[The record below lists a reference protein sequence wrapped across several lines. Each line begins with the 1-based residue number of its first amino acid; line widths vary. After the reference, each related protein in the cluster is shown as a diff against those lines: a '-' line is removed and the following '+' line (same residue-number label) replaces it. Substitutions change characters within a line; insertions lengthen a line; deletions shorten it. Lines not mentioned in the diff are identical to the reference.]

1 MASTNYLDYPVGS
14 PERAQLQ
21 AQEQAANRAAAEQEY
36 EKARARRDQ
45 QVALTQAQKTQ
56 REQEQYSRK
65 HDDQMGFAG
74 RIGDFF
80 VQGLGKALEAP
91 FGGIYDLARAAVRDD
106 TRVMDALPA
115 SITQRA
121 GQELG
126 SWFGPRGVF
135 GSLIGL
141 IPRAVRDPLHEQT
154 QLTGEAMANTRREV
168 IIEPLTRLMVGKNP
182 LGGLHETGAYD
193 DQTLPNTVGRAVVS
207 WWDGDSSK
215 GWSQVVSGGL
225 DLVSSLYLDPAVIGG
240 KASAAVKAKV
250 LEGAGYGTVRDAASL
265 SKVVESNAFADFTE
279 RAVAGKTPQEIHT
292 SLFSQH
298 PNGLQLSTV
307 LAEAYDAAGPEGVKV
322 ATKAML
328 GDKAAAAEL
337 AKRAEG
343 AAVTLDNTSSYL
355 DTTQEALRAV
365 RSEAADVATA
375 AKVPAAGVPSRPPI
389 FDPSEASPWFNPEI
403 QAGQT
408 AQTQMFEPPPAPP
421 VNYAGRISELEGQS
435 ATLGTQKA
443 AATRELAMAK
453 RAQGIYGEM
462 DRLPRQTFAGAT
474 RLGENRIG
482 RAIQAVD
489 RSDWI
494 QNSPYARPVRVVYE
508 GGKSL
513 LFERLPK
520 NRVNLNSP
528 HSAIDLERMLKT
540 SGMDAAEVDGW
551 MNRYGQT
558 VNGTERRAIFD
569 QAEVTSIKT
578 LADDAGL
585 SVEDVDQ
592 LLGAQKSGRA
602 ALADRLNA
610 RIYGGDGRDLLVLDE
625 ADRPLTQVHM
635 FTESGAA
642 DEFRLS
648 DFHQVRRVVT
658 KWGQFKAN
666 HPGAALIPNILHE
679 ANDLWRPAQLLK
691 VSTSAVIQMDQQL
704 RIYLKLGALDQ
715 FGSILKRGTRYIWD
729 ATKGVE
735 DDARGLRPF
744 DYRGVTGP
752 GPWGTSTEE
761 AALTKALNSSRGV
774 QKLLD
779 SSELG
784 QRSLFG
790 SLPDAKTIYPTEAS
804 HATELARL
812 LNNEIGDDAVNRMLL
827 EGRSVDDVTA
837 WLGTPEGQAY
847 TADIPIK
854 RRDPRGWVEARAQHV
869 EDMTAGNRELRALAL
884 EKKVTANDIET
895 ALPDP
900 ATRPLVN
907 RLLTDQMHGK
917 STTIRTVNKIVDG
930 FFRTV
935 QSWPDDVLSRNTLY
949 TELYDAEMKRL
960 VDVFAEGKT
969 GNPTIPDATMEHFG
983 QLAREKS
990 LRTTKDML
998 YDLADQ
1004 SRASELLR
1012 FAVPFFEPVREQV
1025 TVFGQLI
1032 GEAPQRYFRVRA
1044 LLRAPLRSG
1053 LVFDEKGNRITETGR
1068 HVDPMTGQEVAP
1080 SERGTRELL
1089 KFNLP
1094 SWTRGIPYFGEILG
1108 GRTTTVDLGQLRGKA
1123 GIPTG
1128 FGWGPA
1134 VSIPVNQ
1141 VARNRPEL
1149 ATSLKFLLPY
1159 GVTDDSI
1166 LRQLEPGFAK
1176 KFNDASN
1183 RDDDN
1188 RTMRGAEASA
1198 MLSKLTQFR
1207 QTNGRVPTAAEKLK
1221 LEKEAISEASAFMHL
1236 RAGVNYLAPFSIGFD
1251 TPYKP
1256 YADAFRAAQ
1265 AAWST
1270 GEKNKDQTGGKNLTL
1285 ADAQGNERDP
1295 NQWFLDTFGDEYYAL
1310 TQSVTHTNNGIP
1322 ATVEGQVA
1330 EKKYRDLI
1338 EAYPDLGGLIVGS
1351 EGAGE
1356 YNRTVALAQQRT
1368 ETRPGS
1374 GVKERE
1380 YLPLSGAPG
1389 RPGISDSPEISLGWQ
1404 YFGAVMDQIDA
1415 LRKQRGLT
1423 SLGSKAGA
1431 DLAAAKT
1438 AVVQTLSAA
1447 YPAWA
1452 DAYGQSDQN
1461 AWKRKIEGLTAIAA
1475 DKRLANRPEIRL
1487 LGNYLEARQGIAAVL
1502 ATRKSKTL
1510 TAQSNADVAE
1520 AWEQIGNL
1528 LVDQNLAFG
1537 DLYHRYLERDPVVTP

>member
-1 MASTNYLDYPVGS
+1 MASYLDYPVGS
-14 PERAQLQ
+14 PERAQAQ
-21 AQEQAANRAAAEQEY
+21 AQEQAANRASAEREYAA
-36 EKARARRDQ
+36 ARQRRDM
-45 QVALTQAQKTQ
+45 QVALTESQRQQ
-56 REQEQYSRK
+56 REREQYQRK
-65 HDDQMGFAG
+65 HDDQMGLAG
-74 RIGDFF
+74 RIGDIF
-80 VQGLGKALEAP
+80 VRGLGKALEAP

-106 TRVMDALPA
+106 TKVLDALPA
-115 SITQRA
+115 SISQRA

-126 SWFGPRGVF
+126 AWFGPRGVF
-135 GSLIGL
+135 GSMIGL
-141 IPRAVRDPLHEQT
+141 IPRAARDPLHEQT
-154 QLTGEAMANTRREV
+154 QLTAEAMANTRREV

-182 LGGLHETGAYD
+182 LGGFHELGAYD
-193 DQTLPNTVGRAVVS
+193 DQTLPNTVGRSVVS

-215 GWSQVVSGGL
+215 GWGQVVSGGL
-225 DLVSSLYLDPAVIGG
+225 DLVSSLFLDPAVLGG
-240 KASAAVKAKV
+240 KASAAAKAGV
-250 LEGAGYGTVRDAASL
+250 LESAGYGAVRDASSL
-265 SKVVESNAFADFTE
+265 AKVVDSRAFTDFTE
-279 RAVAGKTPQEIHT
+279 RAVAGKSAQEIHT
-292 SLFSQH
+292 ALLSQH

-307 LAEAYDAAGPEGVKV
+307 LSEAHAAAGTEGVKV
-322 ATKAML
+322 ATRAML
-328 GDKAAAAEL
+328 GDQAAAAEL
-337 AKRAEG
+337 ARRASD
-343 AAVTLDNTSSYL
+343 AAVALDNIATFL
-355 DTTQEALRAV
+355 DGAQESLRAV
-365 RSEAADVATA
+365 RSESAKVGEQLSLFTPPEAVAGVETA
-375 AKVPAAGVPSRPPI
+375 A
-389 FDPSEASPWFNPEI
+389 
-403 QAGQT
+403 Q
-408 AQTQMFEPPPAPP
+408 
-421 VNYAGRISELEGQS
+421 
-435 ATLGTQKA
+435 TLGAQKA
-443 AATRELAMAK
+443 AVTRELAMAK
-453 RAQGIYGEM
+453 RAQGIYGEL

-474 RLGENRIG
+474 RLGENRLG
-482 RAIQAVD
+482 QALQAVD

-494 QNSPYARPVRVVYE
+494 QNSPYARPLRVVYE
-508 GGKSL
+508 GGRNL
-513 LFERLPK
+513 AFERLPK

-528 HSAIDLERMLKT
+528 HSAIDFERMLKT
-540 SGMDAAEVDGW
+540 SGMEADEVTGW

-569 QAEVTSIKT
+569 QAEATSIKT
-578 LADDAGL
+578 LADNAGL
-585 SVEDVDQ
+585 SVDDVDE
-592 LLGAQKSGRA
+592 LLASQRQGRTDLATSLQK
-602 ALADRLNA
+602 
-610 RIYGGDGRDLLVLDE
+610 RIYGGDGRDLLVLDD

-635 FTESGAA
+635 FTEGASP
-642 DEFRLS
+642 DEFRLA

-658 KWGQFKAN
+658 KWGQIKAR
-666 HPGAALIPNILHE
+666 HPGVALLPNIAHE
-679 ANDLWRPAQLLK
+679 INDIWRPAQLLK
-691 VSTSAVIQMDQQL
+691 ISTSAVIQMDQQL

-715 FGSILKRGTRYIWD
+715 FGSIMKRGTRYVWD
-729 ATKGVE
+729 TVRGVE

-744 DYRGVTGP
+744 EYRGVTGP

-774 QKLLD
+774 QKHLD
-779 SSELG
+779 SAEIG
-784 QRSLFG
+784 QRSIFG
-790 SLPDAKTIYPTEAS
+790 SLPDAKTVYPTEAR
-804 HATELARL
+804 HAGELARL

-837 WLGTPEGQAY
+837 WLRGPEGQAY
-847 TADIPIK
+847 TAEIPVK
-854 RRDPRGWVEARAQHV
+854 RRDPRGWVEARAQHI
-869 EDMTAGNRELRALAL
+869 EDMTASNRELKALAL
-884 EKKVTANDIET
+884 EKKVTANDITT

-907 RLLTDQMHGK
+907 RLLSDQMHGR

-949 TELYDAEMKRL
+949 TELYDAEMRRL
-960 VDVFAEGKT
+960 VDVFAEGKA
-969 GNPTIPDATMEHFG
+969 GRVAVPDEMLAQFG
-983 QLAREKS
+983 KVAREKS

-1004 SRASELLR
+1004 SRASEVLR

-1053 LVFDEKGNRITETGR
+1053 LVYDERGNRITETGR
-1068 HVDPMTGQEVAP
+1068 HVDPMTGQEVAE

-1108 GRTTTVDLGQLRGKA
+1108 GRTTTMDLGQLRGKA
-1123 GIPTG
+1123 GLPTS

-1134 VSIPVNQ
+1134 VQIPVNQ
-1141 VARNRPEL
+1141 EVRNRP
-1149 ATSLKFLLPY
+1149 SLEQSMKFLLPY
-1159 GVTDDSI
+1159 GVTDESV
-1166 LRQLEPGFAK
+1166 LRQLEPGFLK
-1176 KFNDASN
+1176 KFNDAAN

-1198 MLSKLTQFR
+1198 MLAKLTNFR
-1207 QTNGRVPTAAEKLK
+1207 QTTGRTPTAAEKLK
-1221 LEKEAISEASAFMHL
+1221 LEKEAIDEASAFMHL
-1236 RAGVNYLAPFSIGFD
+1236 RAAVNYASPFSIGFES
-1251 TPYKP
+1251 PYKP
-1256 YADAFRAAQ
+1256 YADSFRAAQ
-1265 AAWST
+1265 AAWSQ
-1270 GEKNKDQTGGKNLTL
+1270 GEKDKANTGGVNLTL
-1285 ADAQGNERDP
+1285 ADAEGNERDP

-1338 EAYPDLGGLIVGS
+1338 EAYPDLGGLIVGT

-1475 DKRLANRPEIRL
+1475 DERLANRPEIRL

-1502 ATRKSKTL
+1502 ATRKNKTL

-1537 DLYHRYLERDPVVTP
+1537 DLFHRYLERDPVVTP